1 MAEEDDVSLVWDL
14 KRVVLAALAATLA
27 VAPAQAVGGKQGSTD
42 WPCPQRKV
50 ETLGASDLQ
59 WEGSLDAVK
68 GTWRQNPEVA
78 KLVAVLA
85 NRRVPVEEAV
95 KAMKAFAAGVAA
107 GERAAAMTAVFA
119 GLLETVN
126 DYRRGV
132 ISGIE
137 RFDKRQKGRALEI
150 ETEGTKLNDLKQRA
164 DAGDE
169 AAKAEYQKALDLYDW
184 NTRVFEER
192 RQNLPLACEIPPA
205 IDARMFDLVREIKE
219 VMGQQP
225 G

>member
-1 MAEEDDVSLVWDL
+1 MRKVVRDMRQA
-14 KRVVLAALAATLA
+14 VLAAM
-27 VAPAQAVGGKQGSTD
+27 VASVIASPAFAVGGKLGTTD

-50 ETLGASDLQ
+50 ETLGASELQ
-59 WEGSLDAVK
+59 WEGPPVEDVK
-68 GTWRQNPEVA
+68 GAWRQNPEVA
-78 KLVAVLA
+78 KIVVVLA

-95 KAMKAFAAGVAA
+95 KALKAFAGGVPA
-107 GERAAAMTAVFA
+107 GERAATMTAVFT

-150 ETEGTKLNDLKQRA
+150 EGEGTKLNELQKKA
-164 DAGDE
+164 EESKDE
-169 AAKAEYQKALDLYDW
+169 AVKAEYQKAVELYEW

-205 IDARMFDLVREIKE
+205 IDARMFDLVKEIKGA
-219 VMGQQP
+219 MG
-225 G
+225 GS